1 MGMINDPGFGAGPVG
16 PPGLP
21 FPIPPGGLDIS
32 TLPDDF
38 ELPPGFDFKTLPPG
52 AIKGKRSKQKILP
65 WTLIIQT
72 WLNLLGILDMI

>member
-1 MGMINDPGFGAGPVG
+1 MQAMMGMLNDPGVGGGPVG

-38 ELPPGFDFKTLPPG
+38 QLPPGFDFKTLPPG
-52 AIKGKRSKQKILP
+52 SIKGNILVSYVDV
-65 WTLIIQT
+65 
-72 WLNLLGILDMI
+72 NVVYS

>member
-1 MGMINDPGFGAGPVG
+1 MMGMINDPGFGAGPVG
-16 PPGLP
+16 PPGLS

-52 AIKGKRSKQKILP
+52 AIKGECKRAYSLYTANI
-65 WTLIIQT
+65 
-72 WLNLLGILDMI
+72 G